1 MALAAVRKGPVYAL
15 GPLAHNESLLARLE
29 AQGVKFVETLSEVP
43 DDATVLIRS
52 HGVRPEVFQQA
63 SARGIQVINAT
74 CIFVQKLQQ
83 LVARLIDEGKQV
95 VIVGDASHPEV
106 KGVLGWGRDLPTVI
120 PDVTHLE
127 SMQSLNPEQAV
138 AVVAQTTQRES
149 ILTEIGEKLKLK
161 VPVVEIYNTIC
172 KATALRQE
180 AAQSLAREVDVM
192 VVVGGKN
199 SANTGKLA
207 DVCRSAGVKTI
218 TATDAHDLDMSQLHG
233 VRTVGITAG
242 ASTPDW
248 TIKEVIGKMENEKD
262 MELQEEQ
269 TAAEE
274 VSLNQDVKD
283 FSVGDV
289 VKGTVVQVSADE
301 VLVDIGYKSEGVL
314 PRQEIIVGADQEL
327 ASVLQVGQEVEAEVK
342 EVDDQEGKIVL
353 STRMITKKQKWVVL
367 ESAFQEGKIINGI
380 VKETVTAGLV
390 VDLGGGYEGFM
401 PGSLVDVRYIPD
413 FSEFLGQEISF
424 KIIEIRREKEK
435 LILSR
440 KQVLEEKVSVTKEKI
455 LSELKAGQ
463 VIKGTVK
470 RLTNFGAFVDVG
482 GIDGLVHI
490 SEISWQRI
498 ENPSEVLTVGD
509 EVDVKVIEVIPER
522 ERIGLSLRQ
531 AQADPW
537 TEAAKKLK
545 AGDMVEGKVTRTVD
559 FGAFVELLPG
569 VEGLVHIS
577 QLANFHVKR
586 ASEVVQNGQMVQV
599 KILDI
604 NPEGKRVSLSM
615 RETNT
620 TPNPNP
626 SSSSSS
632 NPRPR
637 RESSREVKQYQ
648 TAEPV
653 AGLTLGDL
661 FGNLFEIGRASCRE
675 RV

>member
-1 MALAAVRKGPVYAL
+1 MALNASRQGPVYAL

-29 AQGVKFVETLSEVP
+29 AQGVKLVNDISEVP
-43 DDATVLIRS
+43 DGATVLIRS
-52 HGVRPEVFQQA
+52 HGVRPEVFAQA
-63 SARGIQVINAT
+63 TARGMQISNAT

-106 KGVLGWGRDLPTVI
+106 QGVLGWGRDLPIVITTVA
-120 PDVTHLE
+120 DLE
-127 SMQSLNPEQAV
+127 SRPSLNPEKLV

-180 AAQSLAREVDVM
+180 AAQSLAREVEAM
-192 VVVGGKN
+192 VVVGGKQ

-207 DVCRSAGVKTI
+207 DVCRSTGVKTI
-218 TATDAHDLDMSQLHG
+218 TVTEAHDLDMWLLHG

-248 TIKEVIGKMENEKD
+248 TIKEVISKMENEQD

-269 TAAEE
+269 PAAEG
-274 VSLNQDVKD
+274 VFLNQDVKN

-289 VKGTVVQVSADE
+289 VKGTVVLVSEDE
-301 VLVDIGYKSEGVL
+301 VLVDIGYKSEGLL

-327 ASVLQVGQEVEAEVK
+327 AAMLQVGQEVEAEVK
-342 EVDDQEGKIVL
+342 QVDEQEGKIVL
-353 STRMITKKQKWVVL
+353 STRSIAKKQKWAEL
-367 ESAFQEGKIINGI
+367 ESAFEEGKIISGT
-380 VKETVTAGLV
+380 VKEAVTAGMV

-413 FSEFLGQEISF
+413 FSEFLGQEVSF

-440 KQVLEEKVSVTKEKI
+440 KQVLEEQVSVSKEKI

-482 GIDGLVHI
+482 GIDGLIHI
-490 SEISWQRI
+490 SEISWHRI
-498 ENPSEVLTVGD
+498 DNPSEVLTVGD
-509 EVDVKVIEVIPER
+509 EIDVKVIEVIPER

-537 TEAAKKLK
+537 AEAAKKLK
-545 AGDMVEGKVTRTVD
+545 AGEMVEGKVTRLVD

-569 VEGLVHIS
+569 VEGLIHIS
-577 QLANFHVKR
+577 QLASFHVKQ

-604 NPEGKRVSLSM
+604 NQEGKRVSLSM

-620 TPNPNP
+620 APNPNP

-648 TAEPV
+648 TSEPV

-661 FGNLFEIGRASCRE
+661 FGDLFDLNKKEE
-675 RV
+675 